1 MSHESAMKAVLTLLA
16 CYPNTKADEKFVKM
30 ATMALAHYSDDTL
43 RAMID
48 PKDGIVNDYHYLPS
62 ISQMKDFCRKYTDVP
77 QKPRYVTFDDP
88 IPASPESKAK
98 IDEIV
103 ASIQWSDYRAP
114 VKVTEK
120 DLEALKDKYATLTP
134 PKFSD
139 SAQRAI
145 IEDDQFREMFGKRMP
160 K

>member
-1 MSHESAMKAVLTLLA
+1 LTLLA
-16 CYPNTKADEKFVKM
+16 CYPATKADEKFVKM
-30 ATMALAHYSDDTL
+30 AAMSLEHYSDATL

-48 PKDGIVNDYHYLPS
+48 PRTGIVNECQYMPS
-62 ISQMKDFCRKYTDVP
+62 ISQMRDFCKNHTTVP
-77 QKPRYVTFDDP
+77 HKPNYVSFP
-88 IPASPESKAK
+88 EPVPASPESKAK

-120 DLEALKDKYATLTP
+120 YLEALKDKYATLTP

>member
-1 MSHESAMKAVLTLLA
+1 MTLLA
-16 CYPNTKADEKFVKM
+16 CYPATKADEKFVKM
-30 ATMALAHYSDDTL
+30 AAMSLEHYSDATL

-48 PKDGIVNDYHYLPS
+48 PRTGIVNECQYMPS
-62 ISQMKDFCRKYTDVP
+62 ISQMRDFCKNHTTVP
-77 QKPRYVTFDDP
+77 HKPNYVSFP
-88 IPASPESKAK
+88 EPVPASPESKAK

>member
-1 MSHESAMKAVLTLLA
+1 MAAMSLEH
-16 CYPNTKADEKFVKM
+16 YPDE
-30 ATMALAHYSDDTL
+30 TL

-48 PKDGIVNDYHYLPS
+48 PRTGIVNECQYMPS
-62 ISQMKDFCRKYTDVP
+62 ISQMKGFCKNYTPTPAKPKYL
-77 QKPRYVTFDDP
+77 TFPDP
-88 IPASPESKAK
+88 VPASPESKAK

-120 DLEALKDKYATLTP
+120 DLEALRVKYADIPP
-134 PKFSD
+134 PKFSNQ
-139 SAQRAI
+139 ALRAL
-145 IEDDQFREMFGKRMP
+145 EKSDQFREWFGRSMP

>member
-1 MSHESAMKAVLTLLA
+1 MSNESATQAVLTLLA
-16 CYPNTKADEKFVKM
+16 CYPATKADEKFVKM
-30 ATMALAHYSDDTL
+30 AAMSLEHYPDETL

-48 PKDGIVNDYHYLPS
+48 PRTGIVNECQYMPS
-62 ISQMKDFCRKYTDVP
+62 ISQMKGFCKNYTPTPAKPKYL
-77 QKPRYVTFDDP
+77 TFPEP

-114 VKVTEK
+114 VKVTET
-120 DLEALKDKYATLTP
+120 DLEALRACYADLPP
-134 PKFSD
+134 PKFSE
-139 SAQRAI
+139 SAQVAL
-145 IEDDQFREMFGKRMP
+145 EKADAFKAMFGRLMP

>member
-1 MSHESAMKAVLTLLA
+1 LTLLA
-16 CYPNTKADEKFVKM
+16 CYPATKADEKFVKM
-30 ATMALAHYSDDTL
+30 AAMSLEHYSDATL

-48 PKDGIVNDYHYLPS
+48 PRTGIVNECQYMPS
-62 ISQMKDFCRKYTDVP
+62 ISQMRDFCKNHTTVP
-77 QKPRYVTFDDP
+77 HKPNYVSFP
-88 IPASPESKAK
+88 EPVPASPESKAK

>member
-1 MSHESAMKAVLTLLA
+1 MSLE
-16 CYPNTKADEKFVKM
+16 
-30 ATMALAHYSDDTL
+30 HYSDATL

-48 PKDGIVNDYHYLPS
+48 PRTGIVNECQYMPS
-62 ISQMKDFCRKYTDVP
+62 ISQMRDFCKNHTTVP
-77 QKPRYVTFDDP
+77 HKPNYVSFP
-88 IPASPESKAK
+88 EPVPASPESKAK

>member
-1 MSHESAMKAVLTLLA
+1 MAAMSLE
-16 CYPNTKADEKFVKM
+16 
-30 ATMALAHYSDDTL
+30 HYSDATL

-48 PKDGIVNDYHYLPS
+48 PRTGIVNECQYMPS
-62 ISQMKDFCRKYTDVP
+62 ISQMRDFCKNHTTVP
-77 QKPRYVTFDDP
+77 HKPNYVSFP
-88 IPASPESKAK
+88 EPVPASPESKAK

>member
-1 MSHESAMKAVLTLLA
+1 MKAVLTLLA

-48 PKDGIVNDYHYLPS
+48 PKDGIVNDHHYLPS

-77 QKPRYVTFDDP
+77 QKPRYVTFPDP
-88 IPASPESKAK
+88 VPASPESKAK

-103 ASIQWSDYRAP
+103 ASIKWSDYKAP
-114 VKVTEK
+114 VKVTET
-120 DLEALKDKYATLTP
+120 DLEALRARYADLP
-134 PKFSD
+134 PPSFSE
-139 SAQRAI
+139 SAQVAL
-145 IEDDQFREMFGKRMP
+145 EKANAFRERFGRPMP